1 MSLTFDEFGNPFIII
16 REQDKKQRIKGL
28 DAIRVCFG
36 SVGVL
41 IVVGEYSGGAH
52 PLLHVENVS
61 GTEGCIAICWE

>member
-36 SVGVL
+36 TVGML
-41 IVVGEYSGGAH
+41 IVVGEYSGGAN
-52 PLLHVENVS
+52 PLLHAENVS
-61 GTEGCIAICWE
+61 GTEGCMVVCFG

>member
-36 SVGVL
+36 AVGVL
-41 IVVGEYSGGAH
+41 IVVGEYSGCAN
-52 PLLHVENVS
+52 PLFHVANVAGS
-61 GTEGCIAICWE
+61 EGCIMARLG